1 MSADKLYKLNFEH
14 FSPIE
19 SELVSLAQPESKL
32 SQEKKRAIISAV
44 ANSIALIDIVSILSG
59 IESIP
64 NDSESIPCSV
74 ESIPVDSTTIDSRN
88 LERDSDNVTKN
99 TRNECQGSGG
109 GVSEGVSSVS
119 GCLPVLNSEIPQK
132 IKTQYGSHGYYP
144 PLCAKI
150 FPKISQKN
158 PSPVTK
164 PNDQTQI
171 LNKLNKLVSSLD
183 SVTLSEDEWNE
194 SYELHIN
201 RRKSKNPISTR
212 RVRW

>member
-1 MSADKLYKLNFEH
+1 MSADKLYTLTFEQL
-14 FSPIE
+14 SPIE

-32 SQEKKRAIISAV
+32 SPDKKRAIISLV
-44 ANSIALIDIVSILSG
+44 ANSIALIDIVSILNG
-59 IESIP
+59 VESIP

-119 GCLPVLNSEIPQK
+119 GCLPVLNK
-132 IKTQYGSHGYYP
+132 NYP
-144 PLCAKI
+144 KI

-164 PNDQTQI
+164 ANNETQI